1 MNYNK
6 AYKQDRKKNEKAVE
20 MEAEKK
26 VQEEVKEGPKPTFL
40 EYIGWVANAEQVYM
54 REAPSKESESITI
67 VDEGAELMI
76 LDDSNEEWY
85 KACNPSGIEGYIMKK
100 FVTV

>member
-6 AYKQDRKKNEKAVE
+6 AYKQDRKKNEEVVE
-20 MEAEKK
+20 TVVEDK
-26 VQEEVKEGPKPTFL
+26 VQEEVKEDSKPTFV

-54 REAPSKESESITI
+54 REAPTKESESITI
-67 VDEGAELMI
+67 VDEGTELMI

-85 KACNPSGIEGYIMKK
+85 KVCNPSGIEGYIMKK
-100 FVTV
+100 FVAV